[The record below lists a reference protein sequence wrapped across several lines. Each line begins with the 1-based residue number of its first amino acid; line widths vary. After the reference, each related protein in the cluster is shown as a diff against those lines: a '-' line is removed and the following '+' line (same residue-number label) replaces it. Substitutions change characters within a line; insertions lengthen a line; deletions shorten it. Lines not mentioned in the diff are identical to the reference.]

1 MPKFIDFDTSS
12 KTIDQS
18 VRDTGDR
25 WIGMRTDGILEQ
37 IVPDAEVIRQVICSV
52 HEAFKP

>member
-1 MPKFIDFDTSS
+1 MPKFIDFDASS

-37 IVPDAEVIRQVICSV
+37 IVPDDEV
-52 HEAFKP
+52 AG

>member
-1 MPKFIDFDTSS
+1 MPKFIDFDASS

-37 IVPDAEVIRQVICSV
+37 IVPGDEVVG
-52 HEAFKP
+52 